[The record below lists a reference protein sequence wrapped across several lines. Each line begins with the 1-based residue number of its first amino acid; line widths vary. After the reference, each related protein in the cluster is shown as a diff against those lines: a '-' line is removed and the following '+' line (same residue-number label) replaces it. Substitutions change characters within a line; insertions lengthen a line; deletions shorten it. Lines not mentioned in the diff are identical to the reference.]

1 MKEKDLF
8 RMIAILSVALIVPLT
23 GCTDPGIVE
32 SGDEVRW
39 DGNGLNETGATEQGV
54 EAISDAMN
62 RFGIEM
68 YLQLLNGA
76 DNVFISPYS
85 IFTALSMT
93 YEGARGETASEMAS
107 IMHYPDNDTIRRA
120 SFARIQNLMVNGTN
134 DYELTSANKIWPRED
149 YPFMDPFFDL
159 IKEYYYGG
167 IEELDFAGDPEGSR
181 QTINQWVENRTNDR
195 IKDLIPQGVI
205 DPTTVMVL
213 TNAIYFLGTWLYE
226 FNEEET
232 QELSFYLSDGRSI
245 EVETMGMKV
254 KDGLDYYEDSDL
266 QALELPY
273 KGENL
278 SMIVLLPKDN
288 DVSGMES
295 RLDAEMLD
303 DIISGMGEK
312 EVNVFMPKFEMT
324 VEYKLNN
331 PLIDLGMVRAFQMG
345 MADFSGMNNGYEPL
359 FISDVLHKSF
369 IKVDEEGTEAT
380 AATAVVMKNY
390 SGGGD
395 DSVTF
400 RADHPFL
407 FFIMHKETNSVL
419 FMGKV
424 EDPSS

>member
-195 IKDLIPQGVI
+195 IKDLLPEGSISGYTI
-205 DPTTVMVL
+205 MVL
-213 TNAIYFLGTWLYE
+213 TNAIYFLGKWVYE
-226 FNEEET
+226 FNKEET
-232 QELSFYLSDGRSI
+232 KDADFTLSSGS
-245 EVETMGMKV
+245 VVQTPTMGMNV
-254 KDGLDYYEDSDL
+254 EDGLRYYEDDDL

-273 KGENL
+273 KGDDL
-278 SMIVLLPKDN
+278 SMIVLLPREN
-288 DVSGMES
+288 DISGMES
-295 RLDAEMLD
+295 DLDAERLNDIIDELD
-303 DIISGMGEK
+303 DK
-312 EVNVFMPKFEMT
+312 EVNVYLPKFEMT
-324 VEYKLNN
+324 IEYNMN
-331 PLIDLGMVRAFQMG
+331 QPLKDLGMVQAFDP
-345 MADFSGMNNGYEPL
+345 ALSDLSGLNGGIEPL
-359 FISDVLHKSF
+359 FISLVQHKAF
-369 IKVDEEGTEAT
+369 VKVDEEGTEAA
-380 AATAVVMKNY
+380 AATAVVIDRL
-390 SGGGD
+390 SAGD
-395 DSVTF
+395 GPATF
-400 RADHPFL
+400 RADHPFM
-407 FFIMHKETNSVL
+407 FFIMHKETNSIL

-424 EDPSS
+424 EDPKE